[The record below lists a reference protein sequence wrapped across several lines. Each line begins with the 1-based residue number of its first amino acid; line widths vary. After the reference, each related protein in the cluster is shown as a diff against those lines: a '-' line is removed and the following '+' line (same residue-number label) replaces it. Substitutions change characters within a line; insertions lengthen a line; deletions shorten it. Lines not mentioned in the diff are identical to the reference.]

1 MLNKKTFFFLILC
14 FFSLAVVALG
24 IIMYIQGK
32 MRETAYES
40 TAVLCRITAVY
51 IVPIIVAALLFLKAY
66 IQKEIAVRTS
76 IITDAVCVV
85 LSAGEFVFAS
95 IKLGGMSHYLLTAD
109 KFPILMMTIT
119 AFLISLVCD
128 FVRLHKEKLPD

>member
-1 MLNKKTFFFLILC
+1 MSNKKNFILWILC

-24 IIMYIQGK
+24 IIMYIQGE

-95 IKLGGMSHYLLTAD
+95 IKLGGMSNYLLTAD

>member
-1 MLNKKTFFFLILC
+1 MSNKKNFILWILC

-32 MRETAYES
+32 MSENAYKS
-40 TAVLCRITAVY
+40 TAMFCRITTAY

-66 IQKEIAVRTS
+66 MQKEIAVRTS
-76 IITDAVCVV
+76 IITDAVCVM
-85 LSAGEFVFAS
+85 LSVCEFVFAS
-95 IKLGGMSHYLLTAD
+95 IKLGGMSQYLLTAD
-109 KFPILMMTIT
+109 KFPILMMTFT

-128 FVRLHKEKLPD
+128 FFRLHREKLSD